1 MCVSTAVAAAILVAV
16 LAVCKLVFHNHT
28 WEWLPKANST
38 GPLEQTGPAS
48 TGNDVAFLFV
58 VGAIGVLALITAG
71 LLLHLCFFHVYIS
84 FLGLT
89 TYEYIRQ
96 QRQQAAASVIGK
108 EIFRPRNSD
117 EGSLLTSRRHLS
129 ADLLAALAR
138 FCATGLKIKR
148 CFSLQ
153 PNLRR
158 TPATAALQYA
168 IARWICSV
176 INALR

>member
-16 LAVCKLVFHNHT
+16 LAICKLVFHNHT
-28 WEWLPKANST
+28 SEWLPKANNT

-58 VGAIGVLALITAG
+58 VGAIGVLALITTG

-96 QRQQAAASVIGK
+96 QRQQAAASVVGK
-108 EIFRPRNSD
+108 GTFRSRNSD
-117 EGSLLTSRRHLS
+117 KRDLSWRWKTLAGSFFPLS
-129 ADLLAALAR
+129 SALY
-138 FCATGLKIKR
+138 F
-148 CFSLQ
+148 LQ

-158 TPATAALQYA
+158 TPATAAPQYA